1 MIIIKK
7 NILGL
12 YIIINETI
20 VNIIK
25 TKYYTLIRNKDRI
38 EWNLMK

>member
-7 NILGL
+7 QILGL

-25 TKYYTLIRNKDRI
+25 TKYYTLIRKQR
-38 EWNLMK
+38 

>member
-25 TKYYTLIRNKDRI
+25 TKYYNLIRKQR
-38 EWNLMK
+38 

>member
-25 TKYYTLIRNKDRI
+25 TKYYTLIRKKR
-38 EWNLMK
+38 

>member
-25 TKYYTLIRNKDRI
+25 TKYYTLIRKQR
-38 EWNLMK
+38 